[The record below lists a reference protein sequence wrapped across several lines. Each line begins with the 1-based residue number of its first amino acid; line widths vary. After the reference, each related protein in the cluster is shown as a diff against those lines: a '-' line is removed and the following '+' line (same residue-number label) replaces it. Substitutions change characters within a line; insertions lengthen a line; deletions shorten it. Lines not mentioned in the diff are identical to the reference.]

1 MSAHAYL
8 IMAFS
13 EYEQLKML
21 IEMLDYPENDIYV
34 HIDKRSPAVSD
45 DYFRESV
52 KYSSVKVFQKFPI
65 YWGHYS
71 QTACELFL
79 LEIATKKKYQYIH
92 LLSGADLPLCTQG
105 VIHSFFSENNGK
117 EYVRYWG
124 PEFPESV
131 SSWIRFYH
139 PLQRYLRVSSIPTIN
154 HAFEVVEK
162 CFEKIQEFIGVNRLK
177 KKNIEFQKGATWFS
191 ITGGFAE
198 YVVSQKEW
206 IRKNFINTRSSDE
219 IFLQTVLH
227 NSEFEKN
234 RFEKTYEIDGLSG
247 IRYIDWKRGKP
258 YVFKTG
264 DFEELIHSG
273 FLFARK
279 FSINSDRTIV
289 EQIYQKILLE
299 QRKELSVENC

>member
-34 HIDKRSPAVSD
+34 HIDKRSPAVSV

-52 KYSSVKVFQKFPI
+52 KHSNVELFQEFPI

-79 LEIATKKKYQYIH
+79 LEVATKKKYQYIH
-92 LLSGADLPLCTQG
+92 LLSGSDLPLCSQG
-105 VIHSFFSENNGK
+105 VIHSFFAENNGK

-131 SSWIRFYH
+131 SSWIKFYH
-139 PLQRYLRVSSIPTIN
+139 PLQRYLRASKIPAIN
-154 HAFEVVEK
+154 HAFEIAEK
-162 CFEKIQEFIGVNRLK
+162 CLEKLQGLMCVNRLK
-177 KKNIEFQKGATWFS
+177 KNDIKFQKGTTWFS
-191 ITGGFAE
+191 ITGEFAE
-198 YVVSQKEW
+198 YVVSHKEW
-206 IRKNFINTRSSDE
+206 IRKQFINTRSSDE
-219 IFLQTVLH
+219 FFLQTVLH
-227 NSEFEKN
+227 NSKFEEN

-258 YVFKTG
+258 YVFQSG
-264 DFEELIHSG
+264 DFEELNHSG

-279 FSINSDRTIV
+279 FSINSDRGIV
-289 EQIYQKILLE
+289 DRIYQKVLLE
-299 QRKELSVENC
+299 QRKELSEEKR